1 MVEPTI
7 PVNEVQRLA
16 ALERYSILNTP
27 AEASFDRVVRIVA
40 RVFAVPI
47 AMITFIEKDRQW
59 FKACFSTDLRENTR
73 ALSFCSHTILSDR
86 VMVVPDALLDER
98 FRNNP
103 VVLNM
108 GLRFYAGAPLRT
120 VDGKRNRSGF
130 SSNCAVSPST

>member
-1 MVEPTI
+1 M
-7 PVNEVQRLA
+7 A

>member
-7 PVNEVQRLA
+7 PLNEARRLL

-59 FKACFSTDLRENTR
+59 FKACFGTDLRENTR

-98 FRNNP
+98 FRNN
-103 VVLNM
+103 LEITRFH
-108 GLRFYAGAPLRT
+108 GLSVKPQ
-120 VDGKRNRSGF
+120 S
-130 SSNCAVSPST
+130 